1 MIDFRKKKY
10 LTVGQVTVSNASA
23 GDVPA
28 TAHASRDGIE
38 IVVYDTANPV
48 FFDPID
54 TATSADFPVKA
65 GGSYDFQ
72 CTSAQTLSAIAG
84 TAPVQVGYLEY
95 RYV

>member
-10 LTVGQVTVSNASA
+10 LTVGQVTVSNVTA

-28 TAHASRDGIE
+28 TAHNSRDGIE
-38 IVVYDTANPV
+38 IVIYDTTNPV

-54 TATSADFPVKA
+54 TATTSDFPIKA
-65 GGSYDFQ
+65 GATYDFQ
-72 CTSAQTLSAIAG
+72 CTSAQSLSAIAG
-84 TAPVQVGYLEY
+84 TAPVVVGYMEY

>member
-1 MIDFRKKKY
+1 MIDFRKKRY
-10 LTVGQVTVSNASA
+10 LSVGQVTVSNAAA

-28 TAHASRDGIE
+28 TAAPGRDGID
-38 IVVYDTANPV
+38 VVIYDTTNPV

-54 TATSADFPVKA
+54 TATAADFPIKA

-72 CTSAQTLSAIAG
+72 CSAKQTLSAIAG
-84 TAPVQVGYLEY
+84 TAPVQVGYMEY